1 MSHGTIGQDDD
12 TPPARLPRTI
22 PAAAA
27 NTERKRNHI
36 DAETLSLCQLHDAI
50 LAMKPAAPEL
60 VSEPDRTSYLAL
72 LDVAAR
78 ALTSAVH
85 CLETERLTLALKR

>member
-12 TPPARLPRTI
+12 TPSAPRGPRTI
-22 PAAAA
+22 PPARSGA
-27 NTERKRNHI
+27 ERRRNLL
-36 DAETLSLCQLHDAI
+36 DAESLSLCQLQETIA
-50 LAMKPAAPEL
+50 AMKPAGAEL

-78 ALTSAVH
+78 ALQSAVH
-85 CLETERLTLALKR
+85 CLSTERFLLR